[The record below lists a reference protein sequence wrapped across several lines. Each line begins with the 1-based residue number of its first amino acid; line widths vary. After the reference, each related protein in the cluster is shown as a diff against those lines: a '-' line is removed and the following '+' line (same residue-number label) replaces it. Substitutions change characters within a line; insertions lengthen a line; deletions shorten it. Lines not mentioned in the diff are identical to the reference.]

1 MTFPKKIF
9 NKQITEFSK
18 LSTNTIR
25 LLAVEAIAKAKSGHP
40 GIALGA
46 APIMYALFRN
56 HLKINPQ
63 DPFYF
68 NRDRFVL
75 SAGHG
80 SAMLYA
86 TMLISGLES
95 IKMDDLKNFRQLN
108 SKCPGHPENHILPGI
123 EVGTGPLGQGIAM
136 GVGMAIAESKLANK
150 FNKYGKFIDHHTYVL
165 FGDGC
170 LEEGVGQEAIALAG
184 RLKLNKL
191 IMLYDSNKIQLDG
204 KVHDSTN
211 YNVKKMFETYK

>member
-1 MTFPKKIF
+1 
-9 NKQITEFSK
+9 

-25 LLAVEAIAKAKSGHP
+25 LLSVEAISKAKSGHP

-56 HLKINPQ
+56 HLTINPQ
-63 DPFYF
+63 DPYYF

-80 SAMLYA
+80 SALLYA
-86 TMLISGLES
+86 TMLVSGYQS
-95 IKMDDLKNFRQLN
+95 INMEDLKKFRQLN
-108 SKCPGHPENHILPGI
+108 SKCPGHPENHILPGVEI
-123 EVGTGPLGQGIAM
+123 GTGPLGQGIAM

-150 FNKYGKFIDHHTYVL
+150 FNQYDRFINHYTYVL

-170 LEEGVGQEAIALAG
+170 LEEGVAQEAIALAG
-184 RLKLNKL
+184 RLKLSKL
-191 IMLYDSNKIQLDG
+191 IMLYDSNRIQLDG
-204 KVHDSTN
+204 KVSDSTN
-211 YNVKKMFETYK
+211 YNVKKLFKANN

>member
-1 MTFPKKIF
+1 MFR
-9 NKQITEFSK
+9 KQITKYSK

-25 LLAVEAIAKAKSGHP
+25 LLAVEAITKAKSGHP

-56 HLKINPQ
+56 HLCVNIEEPT
-63 DPFYF
+63 YF

-80 SAMLYA
+80 SALLYA
-86 TMLISGLES
+86 TMLIAGYKS
-95 IKMDDLKNFRQLN
+95 ISMDDLKKFRQLN
-108 SKCPGHPENHILPGI
+108 SKCPGHPENHILQGV

-150 FNKYGKFIDHHTYVL
+150 FNKYFNFINHHTYVL

-170 LEEGVGQEAIALAG
+170 LEEGVAQEAIALAG

-191 IMLYDSNKIQLDG
+191 IMLYDSNHIQLDG
-204 KVHDSTN
+204 KVTDSTK
-211 YNVKKMFETYK
+211 YDVKKLFKAYD

>member
-1 MTFPKKIF
+1 MIF
-9 NKQITEFSK
+9 KKQINEFST
-18 LSTNTIR
+18 LCVNTIR
-25 LLAVEAIAKAKSGHP
+25 VLAAEAITKAKSGHP

-46 APIMYALFRN
+46 APIIYSLFRN
-56 HLKINPQ
+56 HLNVNVN

-86 TMLISGLES
+86 AMLISGYKS
-95 IKMDDLKNFRQLN
+95 IAMEDFKEFRQLN

-123 EVGTGPLGQGIAM
+123 DVGTGPLGQGIAI
-136 GVGMAIAESKLANK
+136 GVGMAIAEAKLAHK
-150 FNKYGKFIDHHTYVL
+150 FNKYGKFINHNTYVL

-170 LEEGVGQEAIALAG
+170 LEEGVAQEAIAIAG

-204 KVHDSTN
+204 KVSDSTN
-211 YNVKKMFETYK
+211 YKVRQLFKANN